1 MCSYLGSQ
9 HFLFKMASQTRSY
22 GRSSSR
28 VSLDKLKELMKEH
41 MGDGP
46 NESWLEADEKLTL
59 SLFLHFFVALG
70 HETTRVNPVA
80 AAGCAEN
87 LWKLGKQ
94 KLSLMQRSLGTKHL
108 MAPSSLVR

>member
-1 MCSYLGSQ
+1 
-9 HFLFKMASQTRSY
+9 MASNNRSY
-22 GRSSSR
+22 ARAERTIGFGR
-28 VSLDKLKELMKEH
+28 LQELMKQH

-46 NESWLEADEKLTL
+46 ADSFLEADESLTL
-59 SLFLHFFVALG
+59 SLYLHFFVALG

-87 LWKLGKQ
+87 RWKLGKQ